1 MRSTIVTL
9 AWDIWLRN
17 RTLVRLAIGIVVFA
31 FLVNLVFPDIR
42 ESKPDAGLLNFHLAA
57 AAIFLILA
65 IFSYTE
71 FNTQRGTTGFPHRL
85 FVLPVTTFQLVAVP
99 MISGVAVIEL
109 VMLAWMAF
117 ALPPEER
124 SMWIP
129 IQAGVYMVLQQ
140 TVLWTLPGLKSLRLL
155 VIGLM
160 GVFMIMFRILPFVRR
175 LPDISVMSLLG
186 GVALTAFLISWMYV
200 ARERSGAG
208 WAGGSVQNLAASVSE
223 WIPARRDKVFRSPQ
237 SALFWFEWRR
247 SGSVL
252 PILVGALLVLVIGPL
267 SWFLRGDGESTQS
280 LLLAV
285 VVMPMMLALPVGK
298 AFSKTDFWSRE
309 LSIPGFIAV
318 RPLASVDMVTV
329 KMKLAGVS
337 TAISWLLVLAF
348 LSLWLP
354 LWANIDSLAT
364 VRGILWMIYGH
375 RLYPQNAI
383 AALLVI
389 ACILL
394 TWRFLV
400 GGLWL
405 GLSGNSRVF
414 AFSSVPYVL
423 VPFFVLPAV
432 LIAEQPIFGWIQ
444 DNTGRWLPIV
454 VWIAAAAVVI
464 KFWLAAFTWRK
475 INAKYLRQYLPV
487 WLGGSACLAALSFLL
502 GDLLG
507 DFVPADTFRLRS
519 LLILIA
525 LQIIPLARIGL
536 APSFLDK
543 NRHR

>member
-1 MRSTIVTL
+1 MRSTVVTL
-9 AWDIWLRN
+9 AWDIWIRN
-17 RTLVRLAIGIVVFA
+17 RTLVRLAIGIGVFA
-31 FLVNLVFPDIR
+31 FLINFVLPDIR

-57 AAIFLILA
+57 AAMFLILA

-71 FNTQRGTTGFPHRL
+71 FNPQRGTSGFPHRL
-85 FVLPVTTFQLVAVP
+85 FVLPVTTFRLVAVP
-99 MISGVAVIEL
+99 MILGVAVIEL

-117 ALPPEER
+117 VLPPEER
-124 SMWIP
+124 SVWIP

-155 VIGLM
+155 LIGLM
-160 GVFMIMFRILPFVRR
+160 GVFMIMFRVFPFVRR
-175 LPDISVMSLLG
+175 LPDTSAMSLLG
-186 GVALTAFLISWMYV
+186 GAALAAFLISWMYV

-208 WAGGSVQNLAASVSE
+208 WTGGSVQNLDAVVSE
-223 WIPARRDKVFRSPQ
+223 WIPARKDKVFRSPQ
-237 SALFWFEWRR
+237 AALFWFEWRR

-252 PILVGALLVLVIGPL
+252 PFLVGALLVLVIGPL
-267 SWFLRGDGESTQS
+267 SWLLRGNGESTQS

-285 VVMPMMLALPVGK
+285 VIMPMMLALPVGK

-309 LSIPGFIAV
+309 LSLPGFIAV
-318 RPLASVDMVTV
+318 RPLASVDMVAV
-329 KMKLAGVS
+329 KMKVAGAS

-348 LSLWLP
+348 LSLWLS
-354 LWANIDSLAT
+354 LWANTDSLAM
-364 VRGILWMIYGH
+364 VRGILWMVYSH
-375 RLYPQNAI
+375 RLYPQYAI
-383 AALLVI
+383 AALGII

-414 AFSSVPYVL
+414 AFSAVPYVL
-423 VPFFVLPAV
+423 VPLFLLPAV
-432 LIAEQPIFGWIQ
+432 LIANQSILTWIQ
-444 DNTGRWLPIV
+444 DNTGRWLPLV
-454 VWIAAAAVVI
+454 VWVAAAAVVV
-464 KFWLAAFTWRK
+464 KFWLAAFSWQK
-475 INAKYLRQYLPV
+475 IHVKYLRQYLPV
-487 WLGGSACLAALSFLL
+487 WLGGNACLIALSFLL

-507 DFVPADTFRLRS
+507 DFVPADTYRLRS

>member
-1 MRSTIVTL
+1 M
-9 AWDIWLRN
+9 
-17 RTLVRLAIGIVVFA
+17 
-31 FLVNLVFPDIR
+31 FLT
-42 ESKPDAGLLNFHLAA
+42 
-57 AAIFLILA
+57 LA

-71 FNTQRGTTGFPHRL
+71 FNPQRGTTGFPHRL

-99 MISGVAVIEL
+99 MILGVAALEVVI
-109 VMLAWMAF
+109 LAWTAF
-117 ALPPEER
+117 VLPADDR
-124 SMWIP
+124 SVWIP

-140 TVLWTLPGLKSLRLL
+140 TVLWTLSRLKSLRLL

-160 GVFMIMFRILPFVRR
+160 GVFMIMFRIFPFVRR
-175 LPDISVMSLLG
+175 LPDITALSLLG
-186 GVALTAFLISWMYV
+186 GVALAAFLISWIYV

-208 WAGGSVQNLAASVSE
+208 WTGGSVQNLAATVSE

-237 SALFWFEWRR
+237 AAQFWFEWRR
-247 SGSVL
+247 FGSVL
-252 PILVGALLVLVIGPL
+252 PMLVGALLVFVIGPL
-267 SWFLRGDGESTQS
+267 SWFLRRDGESTQS

-298 AFSKTDFWSRE
+298 AFSKADFWSRE
-309 LSIPGFIAV
+309 LTLPGFIAV
-318 RPLASVDMVTV
+318 RPLASVDMVAV
-329 KMKLAGVS
+329 KMKVAGVS
-337 TAISWLLVLAF
+337 TATSWLLVLAF

-354 LWANIDSLAT
+354 LWANIDSLAM

-375 RLYPQNAI
+375 RLYPQYAI

-414 AFSSVPYVL
+414 AFSVCSLRSRSIVCAARRVNCEPTNPHL
-423 VPFFVLPAV
+423 DSR
-432 LIAEQPIFGWIQ
+432 QHR
-444 DNTGRWLPIV
+444 RWLPLV

-464 KFWLAAFTWRK
+464 KFWLAAFSWRK

-487 WLGGSACLAALSFLL
+487 WLGGSACLIALSFLL
-502 GDLLG
+502 GGLLG
-507 DFVPADTFRLRS
+507 DFVPADTYRLRS